1 MKLQYYNWLL
11 FCIAVES
18 RNFNLTGSASGGIQT
33 TGSNINNNDGSSVS
47 SIGGGHSGYAS
58 PAASVTSADIAADF
72 ANLTQE
78 EQERQ
83 RAEWS
88 RVR

>member
-1 MKLQYYNWLL
+1 MSG
-11 FCIAVES
+11 A
-18 RNFNLTGSASGGIQT
+18 SASGGVPT
-33 TGSNINNNDGSSVS
+33 SGSSQANNGAS
-47 SIGGGHSGYAS
+47 GAGTHSGYAS

-72 ANLTQE
+72 ANLTLD

-88 RVR
+88 RVSNISK